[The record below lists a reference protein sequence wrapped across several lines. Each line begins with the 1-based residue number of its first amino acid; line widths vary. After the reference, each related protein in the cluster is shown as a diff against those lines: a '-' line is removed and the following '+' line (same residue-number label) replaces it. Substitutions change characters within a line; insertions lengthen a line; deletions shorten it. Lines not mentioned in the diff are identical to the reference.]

1 MSRTANKKT
10 APADMPEILPAV
22 EERITTGQE
31 LAVQQRQAATELA
44 RKLGYEGS
52 LEPDALENS
61 AREAIRR
68 LNLGVME
75 VGAYFLLLREQCQH
89 GEFLER
95 LERLGVEPRAAQ
107 RYMQVTLRFSNAS
120 SVTHLQGM
128 SRAKLLAM
136 VVLEDDEIQELND
149 GGSVR
154 GVTLDEI
161 DRMSARELREAL
173 RKEKLETARQQA
185 INTELHQ
192 EVLQHKVKGKV
203 VAQTDWPAA
212 LETVSDQVAAA
223 GRKLATALS
232 ELEAC
237 RIAIFTAGEPL
248 NDAGRA
254 SFEAALG
261 HVAELYEQALARAER
276 SIERERATFDNTLG
290 AFAEGA

>member
-10 APADMPEILPAV
+10 APAEMPEILPAV
-22 EERITTGQE
+22 EARITTGQE
-31 LAVQQRQAATELA
+31 LAAQQRQAATELA

-185 INTELHQ
+185 VNTELNQ

>member
-10 APADMPEILPAV
+10 APAESPEILPAV

-237 RIAIFTAGEPL
+237 RIAIFTAAEPL
-248 NDAGRA
+248 SDAERVP
-254 SFEAALG
+254 FEAAMG

-276 SIERERATFDNTLG
+276 TIERERTTFDNTLG

>member
-1 MSRTANKKT
+1 MQQLALLPFTELKLDRSFVDRCQAD
-10 APADMPEILPAV
+10 PAH
-22 EERITTGQE
+22 
-31 LAVQQRQAATELA
+31 LAIIESSIELA

-185 INTELHQ
+185 VNTELHQ

>member
-1 MSRTANKKT
+1 MKHATPSATAEPAGQPTGAQAFANGPAKAWLVADLDT
-10 APADMPEILPAV
+10 GQVLASQDPGGSYAPASTIKP
-22 EERITTGQE
+22 
-31 LAVQQRQAATELA
+31 
-44 RKLGYEGS
+44 
-52 LEPDALENS
+52 
-61 AREAIRR
+61 
-68 LNLGVME
+68 
-75 VGAYFLLLREQCQH
+75 
-89 GEFLER
+89 
-95 LERLGVEPRAAQ
+95 
-107 RYMQVTLRFSNAS
+107 
-120 SVTHLQGM
+120 
-128 SRAKLLAM
+128 LLAM

-185 INTELHQ
+185 VNTELHQ